1 VLQSNLD
8 RSLDSSIGHC
18 ENLTRRQPLV
28 GIAQPFQYF
37 DGIPNYG
44 ERQDIAWQI
53 NRVSHGR
60 LSITASNWETTNRT
74 ATRFHHIPNRE
85 KPVEEFRGKNAVG
98 SKTLPSPV
106 FPVILHPSTEGT

>member
-8 RSLDSSIGHC
+8 RSLYSSIRYY
-18 ENLTRRQPLV
+18 ENLPLRQTLI

-37 DGIPNYG
+37 NGIRNYG

-60 LSITASNWETTNRT
+60 LSSTASIWETTNRT
-74 ATRFHHIPNRE
+74 ATRFQCIPNRE
-85 KPVEEFRGKNAVG
+85 KPVEVFEEKNAVG
-98 SKTLPSPV
+98 VKLY
-106 FPVILHPSTEGT
+106 